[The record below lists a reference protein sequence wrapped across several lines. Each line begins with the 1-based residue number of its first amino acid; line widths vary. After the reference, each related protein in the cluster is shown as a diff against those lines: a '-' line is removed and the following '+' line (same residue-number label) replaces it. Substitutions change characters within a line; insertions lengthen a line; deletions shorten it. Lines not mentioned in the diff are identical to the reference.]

1 MAAQRD
7 DEPTN
12 RLLTNKRGW
21 LVDQDNGLDEQDD
34 DNDDVRSI
42 SGGMNLVLG
51 DAISRHDR
59 NWINPIYTTVQLT
72 YCIKGPRKRKE
83 ENA

>member
-1 MAAQRD
+1 MMNQ
-7 DEPTN
+7 PTADQQT
-12 RLLTNKRGW
+12 RLVGW